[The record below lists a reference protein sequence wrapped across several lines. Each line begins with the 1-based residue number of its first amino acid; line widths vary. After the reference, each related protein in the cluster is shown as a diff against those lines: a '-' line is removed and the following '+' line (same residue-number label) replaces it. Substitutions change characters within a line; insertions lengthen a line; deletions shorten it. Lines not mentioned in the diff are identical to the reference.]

1 MSGKTSFAVV
11 RKKTPFEKHKEA
23 EEAKRRREQEEAAAM
38 YDDFVQSFEADDRS
52 KPKAFVRGET
62 VQQGEKGLLT
72 SKDKKGTKYVPSFLP
87 PGFNA
92 FENAAGKPERD
103 GGSNLSKREDSSSK
117 DKAATQSSRKKG
129 EQKVLALDSFMREL
143 EEEKRE
149 REKRGSR
156 PLRPSRPGSHFDEG
170 PADDGRIGSGMR
182 GGSFDDGDPNSTNL
196 YVGNLDPTID
206 EQVLK
211 KEFGKHG
218 PLASVKIMW
227 PRDEDQK
234 RRGRNCGFVAFMK
247 RRDAQAA
254 LDALQGMVLGSFDVK
269 IGWGKGIAIP
279 ATPTYVHPSY
289 LEKQQKPAASAEPV
303 PMNSAM
309 NQRSNAGQ
317 VQVDAAGGMEPRQTQ
332 APAVLAAQKPHPQF
346 ADIQVTIPS
355 DGHARHLIDRLA
367 TFVARDGHAFESM
380 VMERER
386 HNEDFAFLY
395 DSRSAEHRYYRWR
408 VCATG
413 LAIDL

>member
-129 EQKVLALDSFMREL
+129 EQKVATRWVDLRAVLALDSFMREL

-206 EQVLK
+206 EQVLPHSGSVVYHAGLSANSHRHCIAWYLDVEERVRVNSMHCGDVGAEERVWK
-211 KEFGKHG
+211 AW
-218 PLASVKIMW
+218 PASQ
-227 PRDEDQK
+227 RQDH
-234 RRGRNCGFVAFMK
+234 VA
-247 RRDAQAA
+247 
-254 LDALQGMVLGSFDVK
+254 
-269 IGWGKGIAIP
+269 
-279 ATPTYVHPSY
+279 T
-289 LEKQQKPAASAEPV
+289 
-303 PMNSAM
+303 
-309 NQRSNAGQ
+309 
-317 VQVDAAGGMEPRQTQ
+317 
-332 APAVLAAQKPHPQF
+332 
-346 ADIQVTIPS
+346 
-355 DGHARHLIDRLA
+355 
-367 TFVARDGHAFESM
+367 
-380 VMERER
+380 
-386 HNEDFAFLY
+386 
-395 DSRSAEHRYYRWR
+395 
-408 VCATG
+408 
-413 LAIDL
+413 